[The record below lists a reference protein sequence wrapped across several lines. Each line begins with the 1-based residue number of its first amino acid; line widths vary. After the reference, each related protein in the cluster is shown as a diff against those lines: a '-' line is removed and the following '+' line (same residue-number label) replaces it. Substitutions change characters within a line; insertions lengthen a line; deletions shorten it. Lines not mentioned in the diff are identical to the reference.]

1 MLLKRTSQQG
11 EIELPPELAKLKSE
25 SDFDVSVAPYFD
37 YCSEVWGYMGKGLC
51 DRLQRLHYHRAGR
64 IITFSDYTTRS
75 VDFLDLIWDTLEQ
88 RRAKQLA
95 ISVFKS
101 LNNLYP
107 ESLKNMFKPTSGVHS
122 YNVRGASNNIFV
134 PRPRTEAAKR
144 AFRYRGAVMWNGLEN
159 VLKTR

>member
-1 MLLKRTSQQG
+1 
-11 EIELPPELAKLKSE
+11 
-25 SDFDVSVAPYFD
+25 
-37 YCSEVWGYMGKGLC
+37 MGKGLC
-51 DRLQRLHYHRAGR
+51 DRLQRLHYDMAGG

-75 VDFLDLIWDTLEQ
+75 VDILDLRWDTLEQ
-88 RRAKQLA
+88 RHAKQLV

-134 PRPRTEAAKR
+134 PRPHTEAAKR

-159 VLKTR
+159 VLKDEINLNSFKNGPSLS